1 MAWVTAIVVAA
12 ICAVLEAWWSGP
24 KPFLLLASLEQPKW
38 ALPSWGWMVIGG
50 VFYLIMTTG
59 AATALRSGASGRP
72 AFALVVAVLL
82 TDGFWNYLLFR
93 RRRIDL
99 AYIYLF
105 PYAALVAGT
114 TWAVFRLNHVAGM
127 LIAFYLAFLP
137 YDVVWS
143 RALMRLNPNFP
154 IKHRHP
160 R

>member
-12 ICAVLEAWWSGP
+12 ICAVLEAWLSGP
-24 KPFLLLASLEQPKW
+24 RPFLLLASLQQPKW

-50 VFYLIMTTG
+50 VFYVIMTTA

-82 TDGFWNYLLFR
+82 TDSFWNYLLFR
-93 RRRIDL
+93 CRRIDW
-99 AYIYLF
+99 AYSYLF

-114 TWAVFRLNHVAGM
+114 TWAVFRLSHVAGM
-127 LIAFYLAFLP
+127 LVALYLAFLP
-137 YDVVWS
+137 YDMAWS

-154 IKHRHP
+154 IKP
-160 R
+160 GYPG